1 MLLFI
6 KIDSTQ
12 PIYRRKNFDY
22 LHEKLDF

>member
-12 PIYRRKNFDY
+12 PIYPRKNFDY